1 MDYLNVREL
10 QEMLGISR
18 QTIYRWIDKGLPV
31 IKVGGLVRFD
41 AKDIKEWMDQNR
53 EVKK

>member
-1 MDYLNVREL
+1 MEYLNIKEL
-10 QEMLGISR
+10 QDTLGISR
-18 QTIYRWIDKGLPV
+18 QTIYRWIAKGLPV

-41 AKDIKEWMDQNR
+41 AVDIKKWMDDNR